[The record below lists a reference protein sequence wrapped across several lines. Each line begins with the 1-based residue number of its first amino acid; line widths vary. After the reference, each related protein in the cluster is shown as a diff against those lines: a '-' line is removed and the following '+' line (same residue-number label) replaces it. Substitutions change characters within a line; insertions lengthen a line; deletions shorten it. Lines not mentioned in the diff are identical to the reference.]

1 MIETLT
7 EGSGFS
13 TANLTKGTLP
23 DDLDSTEVRQFD
35 FSPPKA
41 ELLRLGF
48 SIFTDFALLR
58 LWRVEL
64 YKSCFELNAAV

>member
-48 SIFTDFALLR
+48 SIFTDFALL
-58 LWRVEL
+58 
-64 YKSCFELNAAV
+64 